1 MRGLKNRRGAT
12 MILVGVSLLAL
23 VGFLAMAVDMG
34 RMYLFR
40 AQVHVSSDAAALAGA
55 ERMLREQIVGAAD
68 TAVAY
73 GRLNLVERTVPTIT
87 TADIEPGAWDFTTST
102 FTPAVNGSWTAS
114 TNNAVRATA
123 RYTASYRFGRIFGL
137 TTRLRSAT
145 SVAAIGA
152 VSGTSCVRPIAVP
165 YQRLLDARYGDGV
178 KDAMTYDL
186 TAEDV
191 NWFGDNHPLILLKSG
206 DATSNV
212 ISGNFYG
219 IRMPPLLYADG
230 TSGNPWSGAN
240 DFSDG
245 LGASCDALAALIAKE
260 GGRPTVGIGD
270 WMLPE
275 GGNMVVKAG
284 DGVAELCKAN
294 GGINPPNGGGNQSF
308 TCNVP
313 TRIIISMWAEHGD
326 APGTSSCG
334 NKCFKVNYVG
344 VFYLTEF
351 IKGEGVR
358 GYFSDLASQGKFSPI
373 PSLIKKIALV
383 Q

>member
-1 MRGLKNRRGAT
+1 
-12 MILVGVSLLAL
+12 MIFVGISLVALVGVMALA
-23 VGFLAMAVDMG
+23 VEMG

-55 ERMLREQIVGAAD
+55 ERLLRAQFAGAAD

-87 TADIEPGAWDFTTST
+87 TTDIEPGSWNFTNST
-102 FTPAVNGSWTAS
+102 FTPAVSGNWGAT

-123 RYTASYRFGRIFGL
+123 RYTANYRFGRIFGL

-145 SVAAIGA
+145 SVAAVGS
-152 VSGTSCVRPIAVP
+152 VSGTSCVRPLAVP

-178 KDAMTYDL
+178 RDATTYML

-191 NWFGDNHPLILLKSG
+191 HWFSNNHPVILLKSG
-206 DATSNV
+206 DSKSNV

-219 IRMPPLLYADG
+219 IRLPPLLYADG
-230 TSGNPWSGAN
+230 TSGNPWSGSN
-240 DFSDG
+240 DFSDA
-245 LGASCDALAALIAKE
+245 LGASCPSLATLISNA
-260 GGRPTVGIGD
+260 GGRPTIGIGD
-270 WMLPE
+270 WMLAE
-275 GGNMVVKAG
+275 NGNAG
-284 DGVAELCKAN
+284 DGVAELCRAN
-294 GGINPPNGGGNQSF
+294 GGINPPNGGGNRSF

-313 TRIIISMWAEHGD
+313 TRMVISMWAEHGN
-326 APGTSSCG
+326 APATSGCG
-334 NKCFKVNYVG
+334 GKCFKVKYVG
-344 VFYLTEF
+344 VFYLTEYV
-351 IKGEGVR
+351 KGDGVR